1 MRKSPDIGQNS
12 DGGISDFQISGQPF
26 IEENCHNSRT
36 SNDIDVKLGP
46 VTKLEKKNTAISKKS
61 DDSVLSE
68 FMTSLSLFGFI
79 ANLKQF
85 RSRRPDVLSVNL
97 TFSLTVTFCLTKSE
111 NRTKESLTQLSN

>member
-1 MRKSPDIGQNS
+1 MSQSPDIGQNS
-12 DGGISDFQISGQPF
+12 DGDVSDFQISCQPF